1 MKVETKKCKS
11 VKKLG
16 VIEFGEV
23 FRSGDDYYI
32 ATDDTLLNGGDCDTL
47 YCVNIKTGDLE
58 MFAVDDMFEVVKA
71 KVVIE

>member
-11 VKKLG
+11 LKKLS

-23 FRSGDDYYI
+23 FRNGDDYYI
-32 ATDDTLLNGGDCDTL
+32 VTDDTLLNGGDCDTL

-58 MFAVDDMFEVVKA
+58 MFSVDDMFEVVKA